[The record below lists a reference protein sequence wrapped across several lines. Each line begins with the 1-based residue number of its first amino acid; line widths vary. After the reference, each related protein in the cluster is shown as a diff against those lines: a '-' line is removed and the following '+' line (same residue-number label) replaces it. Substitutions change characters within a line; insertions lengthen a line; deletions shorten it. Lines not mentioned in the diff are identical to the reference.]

1 MRQTIRQLLMFPIG
15 FCMVSTLF
23 EPTNVPIPSAFA
35 AAGDPPITT
44 TSPTPN
50 SRLLSRMPA
59 LKRLATPPNPIPA
72 IALNSLG
79 FSFTSQQGSSPP
91 SPQVLTV
98 SNRGRGTL
106 NWNATTNTSW
116 LTLSPASGTGNGTV
130 TISLASGSLEVGT
143 HTGLVTVNAP
153 GAQPVS
159 VPITVTVTPAPVPP
173 AIGVNSTSLSF
184 TAQQGGSNPV
194 PQSLN
199 IRNTGGGTLSWTAS
213 DNAAWLTL
221 SPAAGTGN
229 GTVTISLA
237 SGSLEVGTHTGLVTV
252 NAPGAQ
258 PVSVPITVTV
268 TPAPVPPAI
277 GVNSTSLSFT
287 AQQGGSN
294 PAAQPLSIRNTGG
307 GTLSWTA
314 RDNVAWL
321 TLSPAAGTGNGTVT
335 ITPVLGSLG
344 VGTHTGSITLSA
356 PGAQPVSVPITFVVT
371 PAPISITLSPSSL
384 TYTGISGGSNPASQS
399 VTVTANGNWTAG
411 VTAPWL
417 KLSTTSGSGNGT
429 IIASVDLG
437 SVSARTNTASLSV
450 TAGNTTRTL
459 GVTLTLSDGSLT
471 LSSNGLAFTATQG
484 LANPPS
490 KTITVQSTGSWTATK
505 AAPWLVLSQTSGSAN
520 GTITANVDTSKAT
533 QGENQATITVA
544 SGSIIKTVTIT
555 LTLNA
560 PSSSSATLTWKA
572 NSETDLAGYKVYRST
587 VSGKYDQGNVI
598 AMLRGNV
605 TSYQA
610 TGLQSRT
617 TYFFVVTAFDIAGNE
632 SGYSNEVSKSVY

>member
-23 EPTNVPIPSAFA
+23 EPTNVLIPSAFA
-35 AAGDPPITT
+35 AAGDPSITT

-59 LKRLATPPNPIPA
+59 LKRLATPPNPIPT

-79 FSFTSQQGSSPP
+79 LSFTSQQGSSPP

-98 SNRGRGTL
+98 SNRGREIL

-173 AIGVNSTSLSF
+173 AIGVSSPSLSF

-229 GTVTISLA
+229 GTVTIA
-237 SGSLEVGTHTGLVTV
+237 
-252 NAPGAQ
+252 
-258 PVSVPITVTV
+258 
-268 TPAPVPPAI
+268 
-277 GVNSTSLSFT
+277 
-287 AQQGGSN
+287 
-294 PAAQPLSIRNTGG
+294 
-307 GTLSWTA
+307 
-314 RDNVAWL
+314 
-321 TLSPAAGTGNGTVT
+321 
-335 ITPVLGSLG
+335 PVLGSLG

-356 PGAQPVSVPITFVVT
+356 PDAQPVSVPITFVVT
-371 PAPISITLSPSSL
+371 AAPISITLSPSSL
-384 TYTGISGGSNPASQS
+384 TYTGVSGGSNPANQS
-399 VTVTANGNWTAG
+399 VTVTANGNWTAS

-437 SVSARTNTASLSV
+437 SVSAKTNTASLSV

-471 LSSNGLAFTATQG
+471 LSSNSLAFTATQG
-484 LANPPS
+484 LANPSS

-505 AAPWLVLSQTSGSAN
+505 AAPWLVLSQTSGSTN

-560 PSSSSATLTWKA
+560 PSSSSATLTWKP

-587 VSGKYDQGNVI
+587 VSGKYDQANVI